1 MQPIA
6 SFYFQDFLHT
16 IIKMNK
22 FAAAISLMMV
32 ACVLMGEAMPNR
44 RRSQGGAA
52 NAHGD
57 HPVEES
63 GTVISD
69 HEKLSESLSAHE
81 RGLDELRAL
90 LQGESSR
97 RNVSIC
103 SS

>member
-1 MQPIA
+1 MQSIA
-6 SFYFQDFLHT
+6 SFYFQDLIHT
-16 IIKMNK
+16 IIEMNK

-32 ACVLMGEAMPNR
+32 ACVLMVEGMPNR
-44 RRSQGGAA
+44 RRS
-52 NAHGD
+52 HGD

-97 RNVSIC
+97 QNVSLC
-103 SS
+103 RNE